1 MNDDAEQPSLRYAWY
16 VIAVLFLA
24 YTFSYIDRQILA
36 LLVKPVRADLG
47 LSDTQFSL
55 LVGFAFGIFYTLM
68 GIPLGRMA
76 DRGNRRNIM
85 VAGIALWS
93 LMTALCGVTRNFWQ
107 LFLARIGVGVGEAAL
122 SPAAYSLIADYFPA
136 NKLSRALATYSTGVY
151 AGAGLAYIVGG
162 LVISALA
169 GSPQLDLPLIG
180 LTRSWQVVFFM
191 VGLPGLLIALLVFS
205 IKEPSRKNMGGVT
218 QRNVSLKQLASFVQ
232 QRRSIFVA
240 HFAGFALLALI
251 FNAVAVWM
259 PAHFM
264 RNFNYD
270 AGQFGIHFGL
280 IIAVFGS
287 VGIVCGGWFGDWL
300 ATKGYQDA
308 PMRAATLGAIGLVP
322 FVIITPLVTN
332 AGVAMALLCP
342 LIFFSSF
349 PYGVAAAALQLVT
362 PNRMRGQVSALYL
375 FVVNLAGVATA
386 PTITALV
393 TDYVFQDDLK
403 VGYSIALVAGIAA
416 PVSAI
421 ILSRTWKPFRE
432 EYARIAASH

>member
-1 MNDDAEQPSLRYAWY
+1 MKDEAEQPSLRYAWY
-16 VIAVLFLA
+16 VIGVLFLA

-55 LVGFAFGIFYTLM
+55 LVGLAFGIFYTLM
-68 GIPLGRMA
+68 GLPLGRMA
-76 DRGNRRNIM
+76 DNGNRRNLM
-85 VAGIALWS
+85 AAGIAIWS
-93 LMTALCGVTRNFWQ
+93 LMTALCGLTRNFWQ

-136 NKLSRALATYSTGVY
+136 NKLGRALATYSTGVY

-162 LVISALA
+162 LVISALTNT
-169 GSPQLDLPLIG
+169 PQLDLPIVG
-180 LTRSWQVVFFM
+180 VTRSWQVVFFI
-191 VGLPGLLIALLVFS
+191 VGLPGLLIALLMFS
-205 IKEPSRKNMGGVT
+205 VREPLRKNMGGIT
-218 QRNVSLKQLASFVQ
+218 QTTVGLKQLATFVIE
-232 QRRSIFVA
+232 RRGIFVA
-240 HFAGFALLALI
+240 HFVGFALLAFI

-264 RNFNYD
+264 RNFDYD

-280 IIAVFGS
+280 IIAIFGS
-287 VGIVCGGWFGDWL
+287 AGIVCGGWFGDWL
-300 ATKGYQDA
+300 AAKGYKDA
-308 PMRAATLGAIGLVP
+308 PMRAATLGATSLIP
-322 FVIITPLVTN
+322 FVIIAPLLDNVTI
-332 AGVAMALLCP
+332 ALMLLCP
-342 LIFFSSF
+342 LIFFSAF

-362 PNRMRGQVSALYL
+362 PNRMRGQISALYL

-403 VGYSIALVAGIAA
+403 VGYSIALVTGIAA
-416 PVSAI
+416 PLSAI
-421 ILSRTWKPFRE
+421 VLWRTWKPFRE
-432 EYARIAASH
+432 GYTKMAEAN

>member
-1 MNDDAEQPSLRYAWY
+1 MNDEAEQPSLRYAWY
-16 VIAVLFLA
+16 VIGVLFLA

-85 VAGIALWS
+85 AAGVALWS
-93 LMTALCGVTRNFWQ
+93 LMTALCGIAQNFWQ
-107 LFLARIGVGVGEAAL
+107 LFLTRIGVGVGEAAL

-136 NKLSRALATYSTGVY
+136 NRLARALATYSTGVY

-162 LVISALA
+162 LVISALTD
-169 GSPQLDLPLIG
+169 SPQLDLPVIG
-180 LTRSWQVVFFM
+180 MTRSWQVVFFM
-191 VGLPGLLIALLVFS
+191 VGLPGLLVALLMFS
-205 IKEPSRKNMGGVT
+205 VKEPLRKNMGGVT
-218 QRNVSLKQLASFVQ
+218 QRNVGLKQLADFVYE
-232 QRRSIFVA
+232 RRSIFVA

-287 VGIVCGGWFGDWL
+287 AGIVCGGWFGDWL
-300 ATKGYQDA
+300 ATKGYKDA
-308 PMRAATLGAIGLVP
+308 SMRAATLGATGLIP
-322 FVIITPLVTN
+322 FVIITPLITN
-332 AGVAMALLCP
+332 VNVAMVLLCP

-403 VGYSIALVAGIAA
+403 VGYSIALVTGIAA

-432 EYARIAASH
+432 EYAKIVAAD